1 VGETVALLIEKGA
14 SVNAVTTDNH
24 IWHSALLIHWAS
36 ESSGNLETV
45 ALLIEK
51 GASVNAVTTDNQ
63 TPLHWA
69 SESED
74 LETVALLIEKGASVN
89 AVTTDNQTPLHW
101 ASPLQSRLW
110 EFGNSRFTNRER
122 SIC

>member
-1 VGETVALLIEKGA
+1 MIIKLRYIGHLKIWKQF
-14 SVNAVTTDNH
+14 VN
-24 IWHSALLIHWAS
+24 
-36 ESSGNLETV
+36 ETV

-69 SESED
+69 SRWE
-74 LETVALLIEKGASVN
+74 I
-89 AVTTDNQTPLHW
+89 
-101 ASPLQSRLW
+101 W
-110 EFGNSRFTNRER
+110 EFGNSRNVTNRER

>member
-1 VGETVALLIEKGA
+1 
-14 SVNAVTTDNH
+14 
-24 IWHSALLIHWAS
+24 
-36 ESSGNLETV
+36 LETV

-69 SESED
+69 SKYGN

-89 AVTTDNQTPLHW
+89 AVTTDNQTPLHL
-101 ASPLQSRLW
+101 AYQSGV
-110 EFGNSRFTNRER
+110 FGNSRITNRER

>member
-1 VGETVALLIEKGA
+1 LRIWIWNLETVELLIEKGA
-14 SVNAVTTDNH
+14 SVNAVTTDNQTPLQL
-24 IWHSALLIHWAS
+24 AYQR
-36 ESSGNLETV
+36 GYLETV

-69 SESED
+69 S
-74 LETVALLIEKGASVN
+74 K
-89 AVTTDNQTPLHW
+89 W
-101 ASPLQSRLW
+101 
-110 EFGNSRFTNRER
+110 GNWNNRFTNRER